1 MYLYSR
7 LHDCALRRPP
17 AVVFVHAAQPCIQLA
32 MRSSDSSIALASP
45 STEIGNGRHSC
56 EMSAALKLTANRPCT
71 NCRST
76 SAITLEHL
84 PLTNVARTT
93 QYNMRQRYGRHR
105 DCFPYSESEHEPR
118 NAGQCECYCIF
129 VRTEDPCIVYF
140 S

>member
-118 NAGQCECYCIF
+118 NAGQCECNCIF
-129 VRTEDPCIVYF
+129 FRTEDPCIVYF